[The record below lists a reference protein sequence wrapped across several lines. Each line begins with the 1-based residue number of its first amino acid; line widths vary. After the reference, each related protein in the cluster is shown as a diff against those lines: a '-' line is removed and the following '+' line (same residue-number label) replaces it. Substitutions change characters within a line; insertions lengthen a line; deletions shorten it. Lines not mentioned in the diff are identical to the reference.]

1 MGHIIYKE
9 FHGCFGHRV
18 WNQNLEEKFA
28 DSTSCTCR
36 NLHGHNFKVVVYLES
51 DKLVNGM
58 VTDFK
63 HLSAFKKWLD
73 RVMDHKTLMDISDPM
88 LPTLLPKAKIE
99 NAILELKENLF
110 AIPEVTKSL
119 DEIEIELYA
128 GMVFVNF
135 VPTAENISK
144 WLYQAVNTKLP
155 KGVRCIKIKF
165 WETDKAGAIYT
176 EN

>member
-18 WNQNLEEKFA
+18 WNQNLEEAYA

-63 HLSAFKKWLD
+63 HLSSFKKWLEVK
-73 RVMDHKTLMDISDPM
+73 RKNARDIGFPTPEAKEFSGKSCRDWVNNM
-88 LPTLLPKAKIE
+88 ILPYLDLKLLAK
-99 NAILELKENLF
+99 N
-110 AIPEVTKSL
+110 IPQKV
-119 DEIEIELYA
+119 LY
-128 GMVFVNF
+128 
-135 VPTAENISK
+135 
-144 WLYQAVNTKLP
+144 
-155 KGVRCIKIKF
+155 
-165 WETDKAGAIYT
+165 
-176 EN
+176 

>member
-18 WNQNLEEKFA
+18 WNQTLEKKFA
-28 DSTSCTCR
+28 DSDSCTCR
-36 NLHGHNFKVVVYLES
+36 HLHGHNFKVVVFLES
-51 DKLVNGM
+51 RKLVNGM

-88 LPTLLPKAKIE
+88 LSILLPKAKIE
-99 NAILELKENLF
+99 DAILELKDNLF
-110 AIPEVTKSL
+110 AVPEVTKSL
-119 DEIEIELYA
+119 SEMEFELY
-128 GMVFVNF
+128 GGIVFVNF

-155 KGVRCIKIKF
+155 KGVQCSKIEF
-165 WETDKAGAIYT
+165 WETVKAGAIYT
-176 EN
+176 DN

>member
-1 MGHIIYKE
+1 MSHIIYKE

-18 WNQNLEEKFA
+18 WNQSLEEKFA

-36 NLHGHNFKVVVYLES
+36 NLHGHNFKTVIYLES
-51 DKLVNGM
+51 AKLVKGM

-73 RVMDHKTLMDISDPM
+73 RVMDHKTLIDISDPI

-99 NAILELKENLF
+99 DAILELKDNSF
-110 AIPEVTKSL
+110 AVPEVSKSL
-119 DEIEIELYA
+119 DEMEIELYA
-128 GMVFVNF
+128 GIVFVNF

-144 WLYQAVNTKLP
+144 WIYQAVNTKLP
-155 KGVRCIKIKF
+155 KGVKCTKVEF
-165 WETDKAGAIYT
+165 WETNKAGAIYT

>member
-9 FHGCFGHRV
+9 FTGCFGHRV
-18 WNQNLEEKFA
+18 WNQNLEEAYA

-36 NLHGHNFKVVVYLES
+36 NLHGHNFKTVVYLES

-63 HLSAFKKWLD
+63 HLGAFKKWLD

-88 LPTLLPKAKIE
+88 IPTMLPKAKIE
-99 NAILELKENLF
+99 DAILELKDTLF
-110 AIPEVTKSL
+110 ATPETKKEL
-119 DEIEIELYA
+119 TELEFELYS
-128 GMVFVNF
+128 GVVFVNF

-144 WLYQAVNTKLP
+144 WIFEAVNNLLP
-155 KGVRCIKIKF
+155 EGVRCTKVEF
-165 WETDKAGAIYT
+165 WETQKAGAIYT
-176 EN
+176 NK

>member
-36 NLHGHNFKVVVYLES
+36 HLHGHNFKTVVYLES
-51 DKLVNGM
+51 NKLVNGM

-63 HLSAFKKWLD
+63 HLGAFKKWLD

-88 LPTLLPKAKIE
+88 IPTMLPKAKIE
-99 NAILELKENLF
+99 DAILELKDKLF
-110 AIPEVTKSL
+110 ATPETKKEL
-119 DEIEIELYA
+119 TELEYELYA
-128 GMVFVNF
+128 GIVFVNF

-144 WLYQAVNTKLP
+144 WIFEAVNTLLP
-155 KGVRCIKIKF
+155 QGVRCTKVEF
-165 WETDKAGAIYT
+165 WETQKAGAVYT
-176 EN
+176 NE